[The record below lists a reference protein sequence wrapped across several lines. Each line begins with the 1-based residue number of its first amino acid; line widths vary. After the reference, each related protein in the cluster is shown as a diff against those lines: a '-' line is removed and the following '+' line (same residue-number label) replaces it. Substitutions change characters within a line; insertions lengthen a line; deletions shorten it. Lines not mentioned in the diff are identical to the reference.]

1 MAFKLSAATRPLPDP
16 WGKNMTVD
24 LDRRASLAGLL
35 TLAAGS
41 AAAAAKPQGPKAQSP
56 KAGAAGAGGAWSG
69 VRAIGRKAVADRLTP
84 GLQVCVTRHG
94 RKVFSEGFGKAD
106 LEWNAAMTPTSV
118 CRIGSVSK
126 QFTAAAVLLLAQ
138 DGKLSL
144 DDKLSRFFPDFPNAD
159 RLTVRRMLSH
169 TSGLGN
175 YTATTPPELVWQQ
188 ARTDRTSAEML
199 ELMRPVG
206 AKLIFEPGTDYR
218 YSNTGFV
225 LLGLVIEK
233 AADRAYHD
241 VLQSRLFTPLGLT
254 RTAVDSVVE
263 IVPQRAAGYSN
274 DTAAPSGFDNASF
287 TSMTY
292 PGGAGA
298 IRSTCED
305 LCAWHTA
312 LLGGRVLQ
320 PAMLTAMLTPATLND
335 GSLPMQKNRKGEKAA
350 VRYGFGVSL
359 GPIDGHRAVS
369 HGGNIQ
375 GFASNLE
382 TLQDEGVTIA
392 MIINS
397 DGGSKPPAAF
407 MTMPAD
413 VQKALRTAALAA

>member
-1 MAFKLSAATRPLPDP
+1 MAE
-16 WGKNMTVD
+16 
-24 LDRRASLAGLL
+24 
-35 TLAAGS
+35 
-41 AAAAAKPQGPKAQSP
+41 
-56 KAGAAGAGGAWSG
+56 
-69 VRAIGRKAVADRLTP
+69 RLTP
-84 GLQVCVTRHG
+84 GLQVCVSHHG
-94 RKVFSEGFGKAD
+94 KVVFSEGFGKAD
-106 LEWNAAMTPTSV
+106 LEWGMPMTPTSV

-144 DDKLSRFFPDFPNAD
+144 DDKLSRFFPDFPNAE
-159 RLTVRRMLSH
+159 RLTLHRMLSH
-169 TSGLGN
+169 TAGLGN

-188 ARTDRTSAEML
+188 SRTDRSSAEIL
-199 ELMRPVG
+199 DLMRASS

-233 AADRAYHD
+233 ATDRPYRD
-241 VLQSRLFTPLGLT
+241 VLQTRLFAPLGLT
-254 RTAVDSVVE
+254 RTAVDSVTE
-263 IVPQRAAGYSN
+263 IVPRRAAGYSN
-274 DTAAPSGFDNASF
+274 DPAAPSGFDNASF

-292 PGGAGA
+292 PAGAGA

-305 LCAWHTA
+305 LCAWHAA

-320 PAMLTAMLTPATLND
+320 PAMLSAMLTPVTLND
-335 GSLPMQKNRKGEKAA
+335 GSLPTQKDRKGEATT
-350 VRYGFGVSL
+350 VRYGFGIGVS
-359 GPIDGHRAVS
+359 PIEGHRAAS

-382 TLQDEGVTIA
+382 TLRDAGLSIA

-397 DGGSKPPAAF
+397 DGGAKPTPAFIAA
-407 MTMPAD
+407 PAEI
-413 VQKALRTAALAA
+413 QTSLRTAGLAEL